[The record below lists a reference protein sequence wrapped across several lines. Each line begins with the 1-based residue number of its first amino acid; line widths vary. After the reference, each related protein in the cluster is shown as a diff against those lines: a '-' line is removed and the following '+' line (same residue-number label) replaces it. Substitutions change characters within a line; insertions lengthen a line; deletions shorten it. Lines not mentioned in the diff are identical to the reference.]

1 MKSLLS
7 IVTVAALALAGCS
20 KKDEPK
26 AAPAPTDTT
35 AQTPSTDQPAQ
46 QPAQPAQQPETKPD
60 VDPNAD
66 FVRVLATHAEPKP
79 TDPVSIAFTKFQVVK
94 ADFDPAKVE
103 GGSAD
108 LELDLAS
115 IESGSPKRDNHLKS
129 PDYLDVSQFTKAA
142 IHVDNVKKTGE
153 NAYSAEATVDVRGK
167 QAKYPVAFTVL
178 ETLPDGI
185 RVKAEHKFKRF
196 DFAIGAAEG
205 AEDSVA
211 GDLTIQLQ
219 LTLKKST

>member
-7 IVTVAALALAGCS
+7 IVAVAALALGGC
-20 KKDEPK
+20 KKDEK
-26 AAPAPTDTT
+26 KEAAAPTADTT
-35 AQTPSTDQPAQ
+35 PATRADTTPA
-46 QPAQPAQQPETKPD
+46 QPAQPAQPDTRAD
-60 VDPNAD
+60 VDANAD
-66 FVRVLATHAEPKP
+66 YVRVLAGHAEPKP
-79 TDPVSIAFTKFQVVK
+79 TDPVVVSLTGFKVVK

-103 GGSAD
+103 GGTAD
-108 LELDLAS
+108 LEIDLTSLAS
-115 IESGSPKRDNHLKS
+115 GSAKRDNHLKS
-129 PDYLDVSQFTKAA
+129 ADYLDVGQFATAK

-153 NAYSAEATVDVRGK
+153 NAYSADATIDVHGK
-167 QAKYPVAFTVL
+167 QQKYPVSFTVL

-185 RVKAEHKFKRF
+185 RIKGEHKFKRH

-211 GDLTIQLQ
+211 TDLTIQLQ